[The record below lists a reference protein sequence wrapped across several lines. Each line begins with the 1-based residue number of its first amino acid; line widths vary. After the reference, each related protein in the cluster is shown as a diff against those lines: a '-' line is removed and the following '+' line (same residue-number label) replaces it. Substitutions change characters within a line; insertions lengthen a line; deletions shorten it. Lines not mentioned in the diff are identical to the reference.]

1 MTINRDQQILFCL
14 GGCYSI
20 AVPDDQSDAALTPQ
34 EVYATTV
41 REYQRQGP
49 AHLAAW
55 S

>member
-1 MTINRDQQILFCL
+1 MTIKRDQKILFCL
-14 GGCYSI
+14 RDCYSI
-20 AVPDDQSDAALTPQ
+20 AVSDDQSEADLTPQ
-34 EVYATTV
+34 EVDATTV